1 MYVHVSLHICVLMC
15 SVWGSKWVHGC
26 VKMHMELH
34 VWGGCALV
42 PMADNHTATMFASL
56 TEHMLASCT
65 KED

>member
-1 MYVHVSLHICVLMC
+1 M
-15 SVWGSKWVHGC
+15 HGC